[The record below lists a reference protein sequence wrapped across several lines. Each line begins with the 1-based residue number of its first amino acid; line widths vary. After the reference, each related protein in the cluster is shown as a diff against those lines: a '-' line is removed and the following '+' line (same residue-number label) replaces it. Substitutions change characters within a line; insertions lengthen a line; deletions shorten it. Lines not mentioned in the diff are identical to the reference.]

1 MGETGCFT
9 RATEMALVLGFAAL
23 GATLLG
29 GAFALRYQDKLHLIL
44 GFSAGAV
51 LGVALFDLL
60 PEAFKLAGKH
70 YAEATVTLFVAI
82 GFFTFMFLNRVLL
95 LHPEDEEHA
104 VHEHHRQGTLGAA
117 SLSLHSFLD
126 GVAIGLAFQ
135 VSTTVGAVVA
145 AAVLAH
151 DFSDGINTVT
161 VILKNRGKGLRAL
174 RWLLL
179 DAIAPLLGVLSTYL
193 FTLSEAALGIV
204 LSVFCGFFLYIG
216 ASDLLP
222 ESHHR
227 HPKVLTGLMNI
238 AGAAVI
244 WVAIHFA
251 SI

>member
-1 MGETGCFT
+1 
-9 RATEMALVLGFAAL
+9 MAFV
-23 GATLLG
+23 LG
-29 GAFALRYQDKLHLIL
+29 GAAFAATMRGGTFALFRRDRLHLIL

-60 PEAFKLAGKH
+60 PEAFDLATTR
-70 YAEATVTLFVAI
+70 YSTATVTLFVAI
-82 GFFTFMFLNRVLL
+82 GFFSFMFLNRILL
-95 LHPEDEEHA
+95 LHPEDHDA
-104 VHEHHRQGTLGAA
+104 DDDAAPRRSGALGAA

-126 GVAIGLAFQ
+126 GVAIGLAFK
-135 VSTTVGAVVA
+135 VSTAVGAVVA

-161 VILKNRGKGLRAL
+161 VVLKSRGRGLSAL
-174 RWLLL
+174 RWLAV
-179 DAIAPLLGVLSTYL
+179 DALAPLLGVASTYL
-193 FTLSEAALGIV
+193 FTLSDVKLGIV
-204 LSVFCGFFLYIG
+204 LALFCGFFLYIG

-227 HPKVLTGLMNI
+227 HPKALTGLMNI

-251 SI
+251 A